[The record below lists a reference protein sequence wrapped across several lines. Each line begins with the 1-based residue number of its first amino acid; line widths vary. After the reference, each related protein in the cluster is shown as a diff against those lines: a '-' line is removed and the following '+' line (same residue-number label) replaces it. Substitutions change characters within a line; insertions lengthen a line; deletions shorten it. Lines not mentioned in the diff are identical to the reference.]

1 MVCNCHEKFIA
12 FLGKTFPRNMMHLS
26 ISVLKTEKRKFQI
39 DFVGG
44 VKLNT
49 IETYFLKISI
59 NTSILS

>member
-1 MVCNCHEKFIA
+1 
-12 FLGKTFPRNMMHLS
+12 MMHLS

-49 IETYFLKISI
+49 IETYFLKVSI